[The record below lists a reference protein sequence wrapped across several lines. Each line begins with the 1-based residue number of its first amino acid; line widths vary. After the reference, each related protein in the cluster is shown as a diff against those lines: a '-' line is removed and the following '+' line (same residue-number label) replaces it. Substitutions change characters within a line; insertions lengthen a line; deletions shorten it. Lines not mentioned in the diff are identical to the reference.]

1 MRCHLHPNSQVRS
14 VGTYEAAGA
23 TRRRYRCVPKGGDVH
38 SFSVVE
44 GQGARVWS
52 PPPPCPD
59 HPGSKVVRNGTYGVR
74 TPRPRQRYRCTPS
87 DGSKQH
93 TFTPPLPREHV
104 HPSEGGCPECEELR
118 GFHHGETAVARRHSW
133 PTRLVARALAQLS
146 QGGSYA
152 DTARQALRSAERIA
166 DRHEELVASGLS
178 AREADAVVEAEEAAL
193 DRGEVPPPVAA
204 ALTPADRD
212 EGDRDTASE
221 QAVAEDVARY
231 RRRRRTKTQIAEDE
245 AKAARETASEAAGA
259 DAGADRVEAEPALV
273 TDPEEVLEQ
282 ILAEH
287 DARVAAES
295 GAPAPAG
302 PGEAGA
308 PPEDEEPRKN
318 PRSAESH
325 NVWHIAADWC
335 EAFSPVLYG
344 PIDTRLREHALAE
357 RARLDAQVAAGQ
369 RRTRPQVLL
378 LDDIPVY
385 GRVGGGKARRDE
397 GFFLLVAAE
406 VEWGPEP
413 EHPAD
418 FPDRKLRLRMVRAM
432 PKSNAPAWRLL
443 LDELGYDPDFVVADA
458 GTGIYRA
465 IETHYD
471 PTRTVFIPSLWHV
484 AEAMRTGL
492 ADTKG
497 ALVNVPGG
505 GKEPLPELRAHLALL
520 SRDAIASEA
529 AWIGWWDQLEEICA
543 DKTLPVDR
551 IRRRR
556 KNYEPKFLAA
566 IAGLAGYEHVPVST
580 GGLETLMARQV
591 QPLLALRRT
600 GFGNIER
607 TNRLFDLVVAREHGA
622 FDDLTDV
629 VNLLRADANTAGG
642 WTVPLR
648 DIADP
653 KPMDGRYSSL
663 RDSLLITELA
673 ESRGLA

>member
-1 MRCHLHPNSQVRS
+1 MRCHRHPAAKVHSL
-14 VGTYEAAGA
+14 GTYEASSG
-23 TRRRYRCVPKGGDVH
+23 TRRRYKCVPSGGETH
-38 SFSVVE
+38 TFSVVE
-44 GQGARVWS
+44 DLGAVRVWS
-52 PPPPCPD
+52 PPPPCPR
-59 HPGSKVVRNGTYGVR
+59 HQGSKVVRNGTYGVR
-74 TPRPRQRYRCTPS
+74 TPRPRQRYRCVPA
-87 DGSKQH
+87 DGSKPH
-93 TFTPPLPREHV
+93 AFTPPLPRDHV
-104 HPSEGGCPECEELR
+104 HDAEGGCPECEELR

-152 DTARQALRSAERIA
+152 DTSRQALRSAERTA
-166 DRHEELVASGLS
+166 ARHEALVRSGLTPG
-178 AREADAVVEAEEAAL
+178 EADAVVDAEETAA
-193 DRGEVPPPVAA
+193 DRGERPPSIE
-204 ALTPADRD
+204 
-212 EGDRDTASE
+212 EGIGAVGDPWAGEEARDTASE
-221 QAVAEDVARY
+221 AAVAADRARY
-231 RRRRRTKTQIAEDE
+231 RRKRRTSKELESDGAADGAGSGAELPAPVTE
-245 AKAARETASEAAGA
+245 PREVRG
-259 DAGADRVEAEPALV
+259 
-273 TDPEEVLEQ
+273 Q
-282 ILAEH
+282 ILAEP
-287 DARVAAES
+287 DARVATTDAGEEPTDPE
-295 GAPAPAG
+295 PADGEPA
-302 PGEAGA
+302 
-308 PPEDEEPRKN
+308 DEEDGEDGERRKN

-335 EAFSPVLYG
+335 EAFSPVLYE
-344 PIDTRLREHALAE
+344 PIDARLREKAVAE

-369 RRTRPQVLL
+369 RRTSPQVLL

-385 GRVGGGKARRDE
+385 GRVGGGKSRRDE

-413 EHPAD
+413 DDPMTVQ
-418 FPDRKLRLRMVRAM
+418 DRRLRLRLVRAM
-432 PKSNAPAWRLL
+432 PKSNAAAWRLL
-443 LDELGYDPDFVVADA
+443 LDELGYHPDFVVADA

-471 PTRTVFIPSLWHV
+471 PTRTVFVPSLWHV

-497 ALVNVPGG
+497 ALVKVPGG
-505 GKEPLPELRAHLALL
+505 GKEPLPELRQHLALL
-520 SRDAIASEA
+520 SREVIATEES
-529 AWIGWWDQLEEICA
+529 WVGWWDQLEEICR

-556 KNYEPKFLAA
+556 TNYEAKVIAA
-566 IAGLAGYEHVPVST
+566 IAGLAGYDQVPVST

-622 FDDLTDV
+622 FDDLTEV
-629 VNLLRADANTAGG
+629 VNQLRADANTAGG

-653 KPMDGRYSSL
+653 RPLDGRYSSL

>member
-1 MRCHLHPNSQVRS
+1 MAGKTGRPKSAPPMRCHVHPGSRVSS
-14 VGTYEAAGA
+14 VGTYEAGGA
-23 TRRRYRCVPKGGDVH
+23 TRRKYRCVPTGDAVH
-38 SFSVVE
+38 SFSIVE

-52 PPPPCPD
+52 PPPPCQE
-59 HPGSKVVRNGTYGVR
+59 HAGSKVIRNGTYGVR
-74 TPRPRQRYRCTPS
+74 TPRPRQRYRCFPA
-87 DGSKQH
+87 DGSKPH
-93 TFTPPLPREHV
+93 SFTPALPREHV
-104 HPSEGGCPECEELR
+104 HPAEGGCPECEELR
-118 GFHHGETAVARRHSW
+118 GVHHGETAVARRHSW

-152 DTARQALRSAERIA
+152 DTSRQALRSAERIA
-166 DRHEELVASGLS
+166 NRHEELVRSGLTV
-178 AREADAVVEAEEAAL
+178 READAVVEAEEAAR
-193 DRGEVPPPVAA
+193 DRGEAPPAVDQVKDAFGGDWAA
-204 ALTPADRD
+204 AT
-212 EGDRDTASE
+212 GTG
-221 QAVAEDVARY
+221 VAEDVARY
-231 RRRRRTKTQIAEDE
+231 RRRRRTKQQTEADE
-245 AKAARETASEAAGA
+245 A
-259 DAGADRVEAEPALV
+259 PA
-273 TDPEEVLEQ
+273 
-282 ILAEH
+282 
-287 DARVAAES
+287 
-295 GAPAPAG
+295 
-302 PGEAGA
+302 GEAGA
-308 PPEDEEPRKN
+308 TLVEVVEADAHPETDAEEGAEVEEEEEQPRKN

-335 EAFSPVLYG
+335 EAFSPVIYE
-344 PIDTRLREHALAE
+344 PIDARLRKRALAE
-357 RARLDAQVAAGQ
+357 RARRDVQLAAGQ
-369 RRTRPQVLL
+369 HRTHPQVLL

-413 EHPAD
+413 ESPFD
-418 FPDRKLRLRMVRAM
+418 FPDRRLRLRLVRAM

-443 LDELGYDPDFVVADA
+443 LDELGYHPDFVVADA

-484 AEAMRTGL
+484 ADAVRTGL
-492 ADTKG
+492 ADTRG
-497 ALVNVPGG
+497 ALVKVPGG
-505 GKEPLPELRAHLALL
+505 GREPLRELREHLALL
-520 SRDAIASEA
+520 SRQAIASEESWVA
-529 AWIGWWDQLEEICA
+529 WWDRLEEICR
-543 DKTLPVDR
+543 DKALPLDR

-556 KNYEPKFLAA
+556 RNYEAKFLAA
-566 IAGLAGYEHVPVST
+566 IDGLKGYEQVPVST
-580 GGLETLMARQV
+580 GGLETLMSRQV
-591 QPLLALRRT
+591 QPMLALRRT

-629 VNLLRADANTAGG
+629 VNLLRADANSAGG

-653 KPMDGRYSSL
+653 RPVDGRYSSL